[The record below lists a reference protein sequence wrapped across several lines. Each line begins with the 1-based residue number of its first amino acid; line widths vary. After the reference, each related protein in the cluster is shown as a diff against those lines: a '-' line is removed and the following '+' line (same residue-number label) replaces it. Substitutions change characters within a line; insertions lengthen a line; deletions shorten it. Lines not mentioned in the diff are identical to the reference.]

1 MAHSTSHHNYWLPR
15 PIKNWLIICAAMV
28 LTMAVIGAITRLT
41 ESGLSMTTWHA
52 TKDMLPPLNVPA
64 WQAEFA
70 KYQQS
75 PEYQQLNRGM
85 SLAEF
90 KNIYFWE
97 WLHRLWGRLIGLA
110 FALPLL
116 YFWIRGQVPQAY
128 KKPFLGLLLLGACQG
143 FMGWY
148 MVKSGLIDRP
158 SVSHF
163 RLAAHLSLAM
173 VIFCGLCWQVFKSCL
188 KEDLSS
194 QRKLGSIDPQ
204 DKTLSCLTQNGDNL
218 FMDSSFR
225 WNDKLKMA
233 WICTLTTLALTMVW
247 GAYVAGLDA
256 GLVYNEFPK
265 MGGHWFPSDGLF
277 LQPIW
282 HNFFYTHATV
292 QWVHRVLACLSWLTV
307 CGLAWQ
313 LYQKTTAP
321 FLHRRLPLILVA
333 LITIQFM
340 LGVATLLSGVN
351 ISLAAMHQGNAFLIL
366 AAMMRVGVGLRQ
378 NA

>member
-1 MAHSTSHHNYWLPR
+1 MTQALLLPR
-15 PIKNWLIICAAMV
+15 PIKNWLIICALMV

-52 TKDMLPPLNVPA
+52 TKDMLPPLNVGA

-75 PEYQQLNRGM
+75 PEYQKLNAGM

-97 WLHRLWGRLIGLA
+97 WLHRLWGRLIGVA
-110 FALPLL
+110 FALPLVW
-116 YFWIRGQVPQAY
+116 FWWRGHVPATY

-148 MVKSGLIDRP
+148 MVKSGLVDRP

-173 VIFCGLCWQVFKSCL
+173 IIFCALCWQIFKSGL
-188 KEDLSS
+188 IARIPALVAESGA
-194 QRKLGSIDPQ
+194 KLWQ
-204 DKTLSCLTQNGDNL
+204 
-218 FMDSSFR
+218 
-225 WNDKLKMA
+225 A
-233 WICTLTTLALTMVW
+233 WLLTLAVLGATMVW

-256 GLVYNEFPK
+256 GMVYNEFPK
-265 MGGHWFPSDGLF
+265 MGGRWFPSDGLF
-277 LQPIW
+277 LQPAW
-282 HNFFYTHATV
+282 QNFFYNHATV
-292 QWVHRVLACLSWLTV
+292 QWVHRVLACLSVLAV
-307 CGLAWQ
+307 CSFSYALA
-313 LYQKTTAP
+313 
-321 FLHRRLPLILVA
+321 RRPAIGRGLPLILVA
-333 LITIQFM
+333 LITIQFT

-351 ISLAAMHQGNAFLIL
+351 ITLAAMHQANAFLVL
-366 AAMMRVGVGLRQ
+366 AAMMRVGVGVNLKHT
-378 NA
+378 